1 MSSASPRRLKD
12 MTDDVP
18 VTLALPIAERAAALA
33 FYRDALGLEPFGEL
47 GSDGIPEPLRFA
59 VNEGLTLMLIP
70 TRGFGWVIGDRE
82 VAEPWACECLLSLD
96 APDPA
101 GVATS
106 PPSRSRSGPAR
117 SVDRGPRDGLL
128 ERLRRAQRAQAAPL
142 PRSGLS
148 GAGHG
153 AAGVPPSSIA
163 RTPQMSSARVTGPGA
178 TSTCSRAPWAM
189 A

>member
-1 MSSASPRRLKD
+1 

-59 VNEGLTLMLIP
+59 VNEGLTLMLVP
-70 TRGFGWVIGDRE
+70 SRGFGWVIGDRE

-101 GVATS
+101 AVDALVGRARAAGAQVVAE
-106 PPSRSRSGPAR
+106 PAQQPWGYAGTFADLDGHLW
-117 SVDRGPRDGLL
+117 SVV
-128 ERLRRAQRAQAAPL
+128 AAP
-142 PRSGLS
+142 GW
-148 GAGHG
+148 
-153 AAGVPPSSIA
+153 GVDS
-163 RTPQMSSARVTGPGA
+163 TP
-178 TSTCSRAPWAM
+178 
-189 A
+189 

>member
-1 MSSASPRRLKD
+1 MSSASRRRLKG

-59 VNEGLTLMLIP
+59 VNEGLTLMLVP
-70 TRGFGWVIGDRE
+70 STGFGWVIGDRE

-101 GVATS
+101 AVDALVG
-106 PPSRSRSGPAR
+106 RAR
-117 SVDRGPRDGLL
+117 
-128 ERLRRAQRAQAAPL
+128 
-142 PRSGLS
+142 
-148 GAGHG
+148 
-153 AAGVPPSSIA
+153 AAGAEVVAEPAQQPWGYTGTFADLDGHLWTVVAASAWSGGS
-163 RTPQMSSARVTGPGA
+163 TP
-178 TSTCSRAPWAM
+178 
-189 A
+189 